1 MAIAVIIV
9 THNSQAVLGHCLAGL
24 QRQSR
29 ACRTVIIIDAGSTS
43 TAYLEALRGQSDI
56 QVFTSGPVGFSRANN
71 AGYAHCPA
79 GVDYVV
85 FLNPDAFL
93 DDAVFATAIACLER
107 EPEVGCLTGRLL
119 GYNME
124 ADQPSGLIDSTG
136 IFRAWYGRWHD
147 RGQGLPDRGQYA
159 TEEDVPAACGAFMFC
174 RKAALDSVA
183 LFGGNVFD
191 PDFFLYKED
200 IELSLRLR
208 AFGHRIRYHPH
219 CLVYHCR
226 GWQRNRQR
234 MAYALRTMAAAN
246 EVRLYCKHPS
256 VYMVWAVS
264 KYLLVRLLRI

>member
-1 MAIAVIIV
+1 MEIAVIIV
-9 THNSQAVLGHCLAGL
+9 THNSQAVLGRCLADL

-29 ACRTVIIIDAGSTS
+29 SCRTIIVVDAGSSS
-43 TAYLEALRGQSDI
+43 TAYLDALRGQPEI
-56 QVFTSGPVGFSRANN
+56 QVLTSGPVGFSRANN
-71 AGYAHCPA
+71 IGYSHCPA

-93 DDAVFATAIACLER
+93 DEHALATATACMEK

-119 GYNME
+119 GYDME

-136 IFRAWYGRWHD
+136 IFRAWYGRWYD
-147 RGQGLPDRGQYA
+147 RGQGLSCRGQYA

-183 LFGGNVFD
+183 LPGDHVFD

-200 IELSLRLR
+200 IELSLRFR
-208 AFGHRIRYHPH
+208 AFGYRIRYHPH
-219 CLVYHCR
+219 CIVYHCR
-226 GWQRNRQR
+226 GWQRNRRR
-234 MAYALRTMAAAN
+234 MAYALRVMAAAN

-256 VYMVWAVS
+256 VYMMWAVS
-264 KYLLVRLLRI
+264 KYLSVRLLRL